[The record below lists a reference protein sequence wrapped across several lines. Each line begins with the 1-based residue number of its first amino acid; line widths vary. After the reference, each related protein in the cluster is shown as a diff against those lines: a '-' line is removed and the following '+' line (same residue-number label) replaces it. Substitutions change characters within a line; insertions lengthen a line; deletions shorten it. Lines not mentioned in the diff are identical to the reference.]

1 MKIYFLALL
10 AVGCGAVP
18 AQASSTAT
26 TRIVAIVPPSCSIDV
41 LSRAIQGDR
50 ITMMVRRRCNTS
62 HEVFF
67 SADQDAF
74 AAGASLRFN
83 ALFVPMASG
92 FGEISQPEGYYDT
105 TDRIVIEQP
114 KSSAQA
120 LTQTANSI
128 NISVEAS

>member
-1 MKIYFLALL
+1 MKTYFLALL
-10 AVGCGAVP
+10 AAGCVAAP

-26 TRIVAIVPPSCSIDV
+26 TRIIAIVPPSCSIDV
-41 LSRAIQGDR
+41 LSRTIDGDR
-50 ITMMVRRRCNTS
+50 VTMMVRRRCNTA

-67 SADQDAF
+67 SANQDAL
-74 AAGASLRFN
+74 AGAASLRFN
-83 ALFVPMASG
+83 NMLVPMVSG

-114 KSSAQA
+114 QSSKQA
-120 LTQTANSI
+120 LMQAANTI